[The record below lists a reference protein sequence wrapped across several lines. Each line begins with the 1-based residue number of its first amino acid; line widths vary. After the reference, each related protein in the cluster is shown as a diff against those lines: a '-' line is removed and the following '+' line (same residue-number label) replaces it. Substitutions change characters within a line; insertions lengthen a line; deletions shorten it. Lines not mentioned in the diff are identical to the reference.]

1 MEQALKWQ
9 SRGAHRI
16 HVVDLDGAA
25 AGEPQNLDIVRQ
37 IALSVLVPVQLGG
50 GIRDLATIKRVLSTG
65 VERAILG
72 TAAVEDPALLTEA
85 CQRYGDYLAVSIDA
99 RDGRIATWGWQEDS
113 GIGAVDF
120 AERMEAAGV
129 QRLIYTD
136 IMADGT
142 LTEPNFDAVAELVKA
157 TPLPV
162 TAAGGVSSVDDVT
175 ALAKLGVAGVIIG
188 KALYTGDIEL
198 KAALLAIEHLD

>member
-1 MEQALKWQ
+1 MEQALRWQ

-37 IALSVLVPVQLGG
+37 IALSVLVPVQFGG
-50 GIRDLATIKRVLSTG
+50 GIRDLATIKRVLSAG

-99 RDGRIATWGWQEDS
+99 RDGKIATWGWQEDS

-120 AERMEAAGV
+120 AGRMEAAGV

-162 TAAGGVSSVDDVT
+162 TAAGGVTSVDDIT